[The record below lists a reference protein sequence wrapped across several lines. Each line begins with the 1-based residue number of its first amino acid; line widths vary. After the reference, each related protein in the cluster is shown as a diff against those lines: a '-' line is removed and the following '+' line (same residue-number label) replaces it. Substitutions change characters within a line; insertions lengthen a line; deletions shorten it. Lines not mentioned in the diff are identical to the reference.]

1 MGESLGS
8 GISVFGSELESFS
21 VETPGGRI
29 QIRGDLEASATP
41 NAQLAFFAEFLATT
55 GVYESWVSSCP
66 LTYSCGDASH
76 KRDVL
81 GTWFLSILA
90 GQHRCAHITALR
102 GDGVSPQILGMSKI
116 VSEDTLRRALARMSA
131 DQSRDWLRPQLLCSV
146 QPALDSPWILDID
159 TTIKTLFGK
168 QSGAEVSYNPHK
180 PGRPSH
186 ALHTYF
192 VSNLRMVIDV
202 VVSPGKQHAAAHAR
216 PGLSDI
222 LDRLKQEQ
230 RPAPVRGDCGFG
242 NEPFIA

>member
-1 MGESLGS
+1 
-8 GISVFGSELESFS
+8 
-21 VETPGGRI
+21 
-29 QIRGDLEASATP
+29 
-41 NAQLAFFAEFLATT
+41 
-55 GVYESWVSSCP
+55 VSSFP
-66 LTYSCGDASH
+66 LTYSSGNASH

-90 GQHRCAHITALR
+90 GQHRYAHITSLR

-131 DQSRDWLRPQLLCSV
+131 DQSRDWLRPQLLTSV
-146 QPALDSPWILDID
+146 QPALDLPWILDID

-168 QSGAEVSYNPHK
+168 QSGAEVSYNQHK

-202 VVSPGKQHAAAHAR
+202 VVSPGKQHSAAHAR
-216 PGLSDI
+216 PWIERHSGQSEAGATARFGAR
-222 LDRLKQEQ
+222 RLRLRQRAVHRRVGDA
-230 RPAPVRGDCGFG
+230 RPALLVQAAPDQRRQEDADAPVCPQGLDYARPQRSRLERRGRYAEAGRVG
-242 NEPFIA
+242 